1 MYHLDEE
8 AAKNTSGEGA
18 EEDGYLT
25 TGTEV
30 LHKVRVGTEGEC
42 VNKDAHGEAD
52 AAEAGYGEEHGPSGA
67 FRHFA
72 YFTFNGKVAGE
83 GDADGFA

>member
-1 MYHLDEE
+1 MYYLDEE

-52 AAEAGYGEEHGPSGA
+52 AAEAGYGEEHFPGGSFGHGA
-67 FRHFA
+67 NLA
-72 YFTFNGKVAGE
+72 LDGDEGGE
-83 GDADGFA
+83 GDADGLT